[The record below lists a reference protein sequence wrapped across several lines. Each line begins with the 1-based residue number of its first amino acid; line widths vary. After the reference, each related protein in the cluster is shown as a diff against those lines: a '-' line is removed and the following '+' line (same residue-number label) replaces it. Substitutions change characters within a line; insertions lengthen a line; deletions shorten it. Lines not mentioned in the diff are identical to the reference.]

1 MQTRLYVTRLRAQ
14 LGVRRLLDAL
24 PVAED
29 IDDLAQ
35 PPLGVTFSADDD
47 KENESAA
54 RGKQAKT
61 RHQLQALFRE
71 SGLGVRE
78 FLELTQSAIQP
89 RTAEFE

>member
-14 LGVRRLLDAL
+14 LGVRRLLDAV

-54 RGKQAKT
+54 LGKT
-61 RHQLQALFRE
+61 RHQLQSLFSE

-89 RTAEFE
+89 GTAEFE

>member
-1 MQTRLYVTRLRAQ
+1 M
-14 LGVRRLLDAL
+14 RRLLDAV
-24 PVAED
+24 PVAGD

-54 RGKQAKT
+54 LGKQANT
-61 RHQLQALFRE
+61 RQQLQALFRE
-71 SGLGVRE
+71 SGMGARE
-78 FLELTQSAIQP
+78 FLELTQSVIQP